1 MPFAL
6 VTIGLLL
13 IVVGAKGTQ
22 REFGS
27 ELRADFTGPGNFTFW
42 IASVGAVGALGYI
55 ESLKTFSR
63 AFMALII
70 ISMIL
75 SNRGFFQKFMEALN
89 AGPQKVSAK
98 NAASNDNE
106 SNTSEFLSSV
116 TGLAIGNSAAVNSIN
131 AEGTKRIDNAGKT
144 AAQIVSTAFKAFS
157 GGM

>member
-6 VTIGLLL
+6 VTIGLIL

-42 IASVGAVGALGYI
+42 IASVGAVGALGYV

-70 ISMIL
+70 VSMIL

-89 AGPQKVSAK
+89 AGPESIKGK
-98 NAASNDNE
+98 ETAASNDNKQ
-106 SNTSEFLSSV
+106 SDFLSSV
-116 TGLAIGNSAAVNSIN
+116 TGLSMSNNAQVNAIN
-131 AEGTKRIDNAGKT
+131 AEGSKRIDAAGKR
-144 AAQIVSTAFKAFS
+144 AADIVATAFKAYT
-157 GGM
+157 GGGF